1 MATCTEASR
10 WCVRRQKNNRLLI
23 LHRWGRPKTRRC
35 VQAGNADRPAKW
47 PVADRS
53 RLGQP
58 FMRSQDFQAVETT
71 ATDRDFL
78 VVGAVL
84 QNQSPKPKFPANRE
98 KNREFCEK
106 LQFGADSL
114 IE

>member
-58 FMRSQDFQAVETT
+58 FMRSQDFLAVETT
-71 ATDRDFL
+71 ATDRDF
-78 VVGAVL
+78 VVACAVL
-84 QNQSPKPKFPANRE
+84 RNRSPQGLIP
-98 KNREFCEK
+98 CEQGK
-106 LQFGADSL
+106 EQGTFGFWAY
-114 IE
+114 